1 MNSQIAKQQSDD
13 FFSFVVGKPSGGES
27 INTKVSGL
35 YRQHVI
41 MEFENVVIDSDMLDC
56 EFDIPFDNNTE
67 ANESELTIYNL
78 SYNTTNQLKKGGRV
92 TVKAGY
98 GDDLGVI
105 LTGKISDK
113 QVVNEDTD
121 RVVTI
126 KVIDGAGLSECET
139 EVSYCA
145 GSTAQSILKD
155 LCGRLGFPI
164 ATFQPVRDYTFDK
177 DINIDGSL
185 MDSIEKYAGIC
196 GVSAYMCK
204 GMIYVQPLSAR
215 NLDHFSLSVE
225 TGLLSAEEY
234 EDEQKNGEFE
244 DAIHGWEL
252 EMLLNHRIQTG
263 TRIDLDSNRASGSYY
278 VQEGSHT
285 YDGTN
290 MITRVIAVEV

>member
-1 MNSQIAKQQSDD
+1 MNSQIAKRQSDD
-13 FFSFVVGKPSGGES
+13 FFSFVVGKQSGGEA
-27 INTKVSGL
+27 IDTTVPGL

-41 MEFENVVIDSDMLDC
+41 IEFESVIIDSDVLDC
-56 EFDIPFDNNTE
+56 EFTIPFDNNTE
-67 ANESELTIYNL
+67 ANESELIIYNL
-78 SYNTTNQLKKGGRV
+78 SYNTTNQLKKGGSV

-105 LTGKISDK
+105 LAGTISDK
-113 QVVNEDTD
+113 QVINEDVD
-121 RVVTI
+121 RIITI

-145 GSTAQSILKD
+145 GSTAQSILRD

-185 MDSIEKYAGIC
+185 MDAIEKYAGIC
-196 GVSAYMCK
+196 GVSAYVCK
-204 GMIYVQPLSAR
+204 GMIYVQPLSASD
-215 NLDHFSLSVE
+215 LDCFSLSVE

-244 DAIHGWEL
+244 DTVHGWEL

-263 TRIDLDSNRASGSYY
+263 TRIDLDSNRVSGSYY
-278 VQEGSHT
+278 VQEGEHT

-290 MITRVIAVEV
+290 MTTRVTAVEV